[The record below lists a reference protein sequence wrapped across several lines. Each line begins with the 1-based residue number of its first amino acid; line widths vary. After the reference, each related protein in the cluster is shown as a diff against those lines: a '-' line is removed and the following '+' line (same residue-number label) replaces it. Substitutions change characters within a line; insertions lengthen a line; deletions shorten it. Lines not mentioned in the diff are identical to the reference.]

1 MNIAVTTIIKRITIA
16 AATAVAVTAMLLEV
30 FDSIG

>member
-1 MNIAVTTIIKRITIA
+1 MYIAVTTIIKRIMIA
-16 AATAVAVTAMLLEV
+16 AATAVAVTAMLREA